1 MRLEQAPENTA
12 FANWLLDV
20 GAGKGLDDVGNVT
33 LPAHMHCGNTVKD
46 LINATYPDIGV
57 GNKDDQYFLDR
68 TILSCKNDSVH
79 DLNNEILSMFPGP
92 SRLYTSADSV
102 VLEDGAQ
109 DGFQPLPVEFLN
121 SITTSGLPLAHLKL
135 KEGCPLMLLRNL
147 DPSIGLCN
155 GTRMRLIR
163 MKRHVL
169 ECCILGGRFKG
180 NKVFIPRISLE
191 PSDQEL
197 PGFKLR
203 RHQFPVRLAFAMTIN
218 KSQGQSVEHVG
229 LDLRT
234 PVFSHGQLYVALSR
248 CTSGARIK
256 VLFPSDQREN
266 KTMNIVYPE
275 VLTGIL

>member
-1 MRLEQAPENTA
+1 MLHLHQNMRLEQAPENA
-12 FANWLLDV
+12 PFANWLLDV

-79 DLNNEILSMFPGP
+79 DLNNEILSMFPVP

-163 MKRHVL
+163 MKCHVL
-169 ECCILGGRFKG
+169 ECHILGGRFKG
-180 NKVFIPRISLE
+180 NKVFIHQQNQGSVGLY
-191 PSDQEL
+191 EL
-197 PGFKLR
+197 CGMRDLHLYRSVQIPQIDPGFADA
-203 RHQFPVRLAFAMTIN
+203 VMAA
-218 KSQGQSVEHVG
+218 
-229 LDLRT
+229 RT
-234 PVFSHGQLYVALSR
+234 R
-248 CTSGARIK
+248 
-256 VLFPSDQREN
+256 
-266 KTMNIVYPE
+266 
-275 VLTGIL
+275 

>member
-1 MRLEQAPENTA
+1 MLGLA
-12 FANWLLDV
+12 
-20 GAGKGLDDVGNVT
+20 LDDVGNVT

-163 MKRHVL
+163 MKCHVL
-169 ECCILGGRFKG
+169 ECCILGCRFKG

-203 RHQFPVRLAFAMTIN
+203 RHQFPVWLAFAMTIN

-229 LDLRT
+229 LDLCT
-234 PVFSHGQLYVALSR
+234 PVFSHGQLYVALSH